1 MKTLFFIPLILMSQV
16 SFASWGLTMDD
27 LVQRDGL
34 YYEKVTD
41 VPFTG
46 DIDEGLERVNVGN
59 GKQEG
64 PWVF

>member
-1 MKTLFFIPLILMSQV
+1 MKTLFIIPLVLMPLV
-16 SFASWGLTMDD
+16 SFPSWDLTMDD

-34 YYEKVTD
+34 YHEKVTD
-41 VPFTG
+41 MPFTG
-46 DIDEGLERVNVGN
+46 DIDEGLARVNLGN

>member
-1 MKTLFFIPLILMSQV
+1 MN
-16 SFASWGLTMDD
+16 D

-46 DIDEGLERVNVGN
+46 DIDEGLARVNVGN
-59 GKQEG
+59 GKARRTVG
-64 PWVF
+64 LLNR

>member
-1 MKTLFFIPLILMSQV
+1 MKTPFIIPLVLMPLV
-16 SFASWGLTMDD
+16 SFPSWDLTMDD

-46 DIDEGLERVNVGN
+46 DIDEGLARVNLGN